1 VEETLGEVLYHREF
15 VVRNSTSDQCS
26 TMHAGELTTCADPKK
41 YLIISRASGFNV
53 KLRSQYRE
61 HIVGDEGGQILH
73 GIDLH
78 PHPEPV
84 TDEKADR
91 GWCSHLVTR

>member
-1 VEETLGEVLYHREF
+1 VDRVVEETLGEVLFHREF
-15 VVRNSTSDQCS
+15 VVRNSYLGTVLYLI
-26 TMHAGELTTCADPKK
+26 TGELTTWVDPKK

-53 KLRSQYRE
+53 KFRSQYRE

-84 TDEKADR
+84 TAEKVDR
-91 GWCSHLVTR
+91 GE

>member
-1 VEETLGEVLYHREF
+1 MEETLGEVLYRREF
-15 VVRNSTSDQCS
+15 VVRNSTSEIVRYIM
-26 TMHAGELTTCADPKK
+26 TGELTFLVDPKK

-61 HIVGDEGGQILH
+61 HIVGDEGVQILH

-84 TDEKADR
+84 TAEKVDR
-91 GWCSHLVTR
+91 GWCSHLWTR